1 MPIPRAAALEDWL
14 IDLSVR
20 INDVARKELAKP
32 GAGDRVREGAFGA
45 ATVRADA
52 AAEQVI
58 IDAYTDAPVPLNLFS
73 EEIGHVRTPGA
84 EWTLIADPIDGTRNA
99 VRRIP
104 FHCTAL
110 AVGRESL
117 SDVELGVVRDATT
130 DDLFQARKGKG
141 AFLNG
146 DRLKVRPL
154 DPKNIIIAAALDYE
168 KELNIKWRPHVHFR
182 DLGSSALELCYVATG
197 GLDLFLSTKAY
208 LRVVDVAA
216 SVLIL
221 REAGGHVLDLQKKP
235 LNASY
240 DLKERVSMV
249 ALGDPAAWKV
259 LE

>member
-1 MPIPRAAALEDWL
+1 MPIPRASALEDWL
-14 IDLSVR
+14 IDLSARV
-20 INDVARKELAKP
+20 NKVARKELAKP
-32 GAGDRVREGAFGA
+32 GAGEKVRVGAFGA

-58 IDAYTDAPVPLNLFS
+58 IDGYRDAPIPLHLFS
-73 EEIGHVRTPGA
+73 EEIGHVKTPGA

-99 VRRIP
+99 VRRLP

-110 AVGRESL
+110 AIGKQSL
-117 SDVELGVVRDATT
+117 SDVEIGVVRDATT
-130 DDLFQARKGKG
+130 DDLFHARKGKG
-141 AFLNG
+141 AYLG
-146 DRLKVRPL
+146 AERLQVRPL
-154 DPKNIIIAAALDYE
+154 DPKNIIVAAALDYE
-168 KELNIKWRPHVHFR
+168 KELNIQWRPHLHFR

-208 LRVVDVAA
+208 LRVVDIAP

-221 REAGGHVLDLQKKP
+221 REAGGHVQDLQKKP

-249 ALGDPAAWKV
+249 AMGDLAAWTV